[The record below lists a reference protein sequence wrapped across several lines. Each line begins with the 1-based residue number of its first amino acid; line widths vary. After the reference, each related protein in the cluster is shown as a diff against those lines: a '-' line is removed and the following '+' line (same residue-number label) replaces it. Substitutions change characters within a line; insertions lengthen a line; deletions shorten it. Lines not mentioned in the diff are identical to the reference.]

1 MESINKMLT
10 KQTNVTIAFGRDKN
24 YRRAINE
31 AGLFVKTQAVATVD
45 IFFCMRNR
53 HTDI

>member
-10 KQTNVTIAFGRDKN
+10 KQTNVTIAFSRDKN

-45 IFFCMRNR
+45 IFFCTGNR